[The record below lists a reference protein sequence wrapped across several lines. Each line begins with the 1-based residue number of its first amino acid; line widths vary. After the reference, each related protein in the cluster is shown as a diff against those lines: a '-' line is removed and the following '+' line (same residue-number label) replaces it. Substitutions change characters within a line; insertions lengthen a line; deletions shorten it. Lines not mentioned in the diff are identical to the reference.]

1 MAQRSFG
8 TDDRETGRTMNMD
21 YEQLRERRNE
31 KNAFGNL
38 VGVKIVEIREGYART
53 ELEVRP
59 ELMNPVNSVHGGV
72 LFTMIDIT
80 GGSAAVSHGEN
91 VTTVD
96 ADIRYLRPGI
106 GVNKLVCEASRRPS
120 GLRKTSVNYILGSQ
134 NDMAT
139 IRLVSKTL
147 SVIKSKNTVNR

>member
-1 MAQRSFG
+1 
-8 TDDRETGRTMNMD
+8 MD
-21 YEQLRERRNE
+21 YEQLRKRRNE

-38 VGVKIVEIREGYART
+38 VGVNIMEIREGYART

-96 ADIRYLRPGI
+96 ADVRYLRPGI
-106 GVNKLVCEASRRPS
+106 GVNKLVCEAEEIKRGRQLLVYRVDVKDEKGNILTAGTVTYMS
-120 GLRKTSVNYILGSQ
+120 LRDKVAL
-134 NDMAT
+134 
-139 IRLVSKTL
+139 
-147 SVIKSKNTVNR
+147 

>member
-53 ELEVRP
+53 EIEVRP

-106 GVNKLVCEASRRPS
+106 GVNKLVCEAEEIKRGRQLLVYRVDVKDEKGNILTAGTVTYMS
-120 GLRKTSVNYILGSQ
+120 LRDKVAL
-134 NDMAT
+134 
-139 IRLVSKTL
+139 
-147 SVIKSKNTVNR
+147 

>member
-1 MAQRSFG
+1 
-8 TDDRETGRTMNMD
+8 MD

-38 VGVKIVEIREGYART
+38 VGVNIMEIREGYART

-96 ADIRYLRPGI
+96 ADVRYLRPGI
-106 GVNKLVCEASRRPS
+106 GVNKLVCEAEEIKRGRQLLVYRVDVKDEK
-120 GLRKTSVNYILGSQ
+120 GNILTAG
-134 NDMAT
+134 
-139 IRLVSKTL
+139 
-147 SVIKSKNTVNR
+147 TVTYMSLHDKVAL

>member
-1 MAQRSFG
+1 
-8 TDDRETGRTMNMD
+8 MD
-21 YEQLRERRNE
+21 YEQLRKRRNE

-38 VGVKIVEIREGYART
+38 VGVNIMEIREGYART

-59 ELMNPVNSVHGGV
+59 ELMNPVNSVHRAV

-96 ADIRYLRPGI
+96 ADVRYLRPGI
-106 GVNKLVCEASRRPS
+106 GVNKLVCEAEEIKRGRQLLVYRVDVKDEK
-120 GLRKTSVNYILGSQ
+120 GNILTAG
-134 NDMAT
+134 
-139 IRLVSKTL
+139 
-147 SVIKSKNTVNR
+147 TVTYMSLHDKVAL

>member
-1 MAQRSFG
+1 
-8 TDDRETGRTMNMD
+8 MD
-21 YEQLRERRNE
+21 YELLREIRNK

-59 ELMNPVNSVHGGV
+59 ELMNPINSLHGGV

-80 GGSAAVSHGEN
+80 GGSAAVSHGDN

-106 GVNKLVCEASRRPS
+106 GLKKVICEAEEIKC
-120 GLRKTSVNYILGSQ
+120 GKQL
-134 NDMAT
+134 
-139 IRLVSKTL
+139 LVYRVDVKDEKGNVLTTGTL
-147 SVIKSKNTVNR
+147 TYMSLHNKVALLS

>member
-1 MAQRSFG
+1 
-8 TDDRETGRTMNMD
+8 MD
-21 YEQLRERRNE
+21 YELLRDIRNR

-38 VGVKIVEIREGYART
+38 VGVKIVEIREGYAKT

-59 ELMNPVNSVHGGV
+59 ELMNPIDSLHGGL

-80 GGSAAVSHGEN
+80 GGSADVSHGEN

-106 GVNKLVCEASRRPS
+106 GLKKISCEAEEIKR
-120 GLRKTSVNYILGSQ
+120 GKQL
-134 NDMAT
+134 
-139 IRLVSKTL
+139 LVYRVDVKDEQG
-147 SVIKSKNTVNR
+147 TVLTTGTVTYMSLHDKVAL

>member
-1 MAQRSFG
+1 MRKRK
-8 TDDRETGRTMNMD
+8 DKEMD
-21 YEQLRERRNE
+21 YKALMERRNQ

-53 ELEVRP
+53 ELEIRP
-59 ELMNPVNSVHGGV
+59 ELMNPVDSVHGGV

-106 GVNKLVCEASRRPS
+106 GVNRLVCEAEEIKKGRQLLVYRVDVKDER
-120 GLRKTSVNYILGSQ
+120 GNILAAG
-134 NDMAT
+134 
-139 IRLVSKTL
+139 
-147 SVIKSKNTVNR
+147 TVTYMSLHDKVAL

>member
-1 MAQRSFG
+1 
-8 TDDRETGRTMNMD
+8 MD

-72 LFTMIDIT
+72 LFTMNDIT

-106 GVNKLVCEASRRPS
+106 GVNKLVCEAEEIKRGRQLLVYRVDVKDEKGKILTAGTVTYMS
-120 GLRKTSVNYILGSQ
+120 LRDKVAL
-134 NDMAT
+134 
-139 IRLVSKTL
+139 
-147 SVIKSKNTVNR
+147 

>member
-1 MAQRSFG
+1 
-8 TDDRETGRTMNMD
+8 MNMD

-106 GVNKLVCEASRRPS
+106 GVNKLVCEAEEIKRGRQLLVYRVDVKDEKGNILTAGTVTYMS
-120 GLRKTSVNYILGSQ
+120 LRDKVAL
-134 NDMAT
+134 
-139 IRLVSKTL
+139 
-147 SVIKSKNTVNR
+147 

>member
-1 MAQRSFG
+1 
-8 TDDRETGRTMNMD
+8 MD
-21 YEQLRERRNE
+21 YELLREIRNR

-38 VGVKIVEIREGYART
+38 VEVKVVEIREGYART

-59 ELMNPVNSVHGGV
+59 ELLNPVNSLHGGA

-106 GVNKLVCEASRRPS
+106 GVEKVVCEAEEIKR
-120 GLRKTSVNYILGSQ
+120 GKHL
-134 NDMAT
+134 
-139 IRLVSKTL
+139 LVYRVDVKDE
-147 SVIKSKNTVNR
+147 KGTVLTTGTVTYMSLHNKVAL

>member
-1 MAQRSFG
+1 MRKRK
-8 TDDRETGRTMNMD
+8 DKEMD
-21 YEQLRERRNE
+21 YKALMERRNQ

-38 VGVKIVEIREGYART
+38 VGVKIVEIRKGYART
-53 ELEVRP
+53 ELEIRP
-59 ELMNPVNSVHGGV
+59 ELMNPVDSVHGGV

-106 GVNKLVCEASRRPS
+106 GVNRLVCEAEEIKKGRQLLVYRVDVKDER
-120 GLRKTSVNYILGSQ
+120 GNILAAG
-134 NDMAT
+134 
-139 IRLVSKTL
+139 
-147 SVIKSKNTVNR
+147 TVTYMSLHDKVAL

>member
-1 MAQRSFG
+1 
-8 TDDRETGRTMNMD
+8 MD

-106 GVNKLVCEASRRPS
+106 GVNKLVCEAEEIKRGRQLLVYRVDVKDEKENILTAGTVTYMS
-120 GLRKTSVNYILGSQ
+120 LRDKVAL
-134 NDMAT
+134 
-139 IRLVSKTL
+139 
-147 SVIKSKNTVNR
+147 

>member
-1 MAQRSFG
+1 
-8 TDDRETGRTMNMD
+8 MD

-72 LFTMIDIT
+72 LFTMVDIT

-106 GVNKLVCEASRRPS
+106 GVNKLVCEAEEIKRGRQLLVYRVDVKDEKGNILTAGTVTYMS
-120 GLRKTSVNYILGSQ
+120 LRDKVAL
-134 NDMAT
+134 
-139 IRLVSKTL
+139 
-147 SVIKSKNTVNR
+147 

>member
-106 GVNKLVCEASRRPS
+106 GVNKLVCEAEEIKRGRQLLVYRVDVKDEKGNILTAGTVTYMS
-120 GLRKTSVNYILGSQ
+120 LRDKVAL
-134 NDMAT
+134 
-139 IRLVSKTL
+139 
-147 SVIKSKNTVNR
+147 

>member
-1 MAQRSFG
+1 
-8 TDDRETGRTMNMD
+8 MD
-21 YEQLRERRNE
+21 YEYLRKVRNQ

-53 ELEVRP
+53 ELEIRP
-59 ELMNPVNSVHGGV
+59 ELLNPIGSVHGGV

-80 GGSAAVSHGEN
+80 GGSAAVSHGDN

-106 GVNKLVCEASRRPS
+106 GMKKIICEAEEIKRGKKLLVYRLDVMDERKQILAS
-120 GLRKTSVNYILGSQ
+120 GT
-134 NDMAT
+134 AT
-139 IRLVSKTL
+139 YMNLHNKVGL
-147 SVIKSKNTVNR
+147 FPDGKNERGR

>member
-1 MAQRSFG
+1 
-8 TDDRETGRTMNMD
+8 MD
-21 YEQLRERRNE
+21 YKALMERRNQ

-38 VGVKIVEIREGYART
+38 VGVKIVEIRKGYART
-53 ELEVRP
+53 ELEIRP
-59 ELMNPVNSVHGGV
+59 ELMNPVDSVHGGV

-106 GVNKLVCEASRRPS
+106 GVNRLVCEAEEIKKGRQLLVYRVDVKDER
-120 GLRKTSVNYILGSQ
+120 GNILAAG
-134 NDMAT
+134 
-139 IRLVSKTL
+139 
-147 SVIKSKNTVNR
+147 TVTYMSLHDKVAL

>member
-1 MAQRSFG
+1 
-8 TDDRETGRTMNMD
+8 MD

-106 GVNKLVCEASRRPS
+106 GVNKLVCEAEEIKRGRQLLVYRVDVKDEKGNILTAGTVTYMS
-120 GLRKTSVNYILGSQ
+120 LRDKVAL
-134 NDMAT
+134 
-139 IRLVSKTL
+139 
-147 SVIKSKNTVNR
+147 

>member
-21 YEQLRERRNE
+21 YEKLRERRNE

-106 GVNKLVCEASRRPS
+106 GVNKLVCEAEEIKRGRQLLVYRVDVKDEKGNILTAGTVTYMS
-120 GLRKTSVNYILGSQ
+120 LRDKVAL
-134 NDMAT
+134 
-139 IRLVSKTL
+139 
-147 SVIKSKNTVNR
+147 

>member
-1 MAQRSFG
+1 
-8 TDDRETGRTMNMD
+8 MD

-96 ADIRYLRPGI
+96 ADIRYLRPGL
-106 GVNKLVCEASRRPS
+106 GVNKLVCEAEEIKRGRQLLVYRVDVKDEKGNILTAGTVTYMS
-120 GLRKTSVNYILGSQ
+120 LRDKVAL
-134 NDMAT
+134 
-139 IRLVSKTL
+139 
-147 SVIKSKNTVNR
+147 

>member
-1 MAQRSFG
+1 
-8 TDDRETGRTMNMD
+8 MD
-21 YEQLRERRNE
+21 YEQLRKRRNE

-106 GVNKLVCEASRRPS
+106 GVNKLVCEAEEIKRGRQLLVYRVDVKDEKGNILTAGTVTYMS
-120 GLRKTSVNYILGSQ
+120 LRDKVAL
-134 NDMAT
+134 
-139 IRLVSKTL
+139 
-147 SVIKSKNTVNR
+147 

>member
-1 MAQRSFG
+1 
-8 TDDRETGRTMNMD
+8 MD

-59 ELMNPVNSVHGGV
+59 ELMNPVNSIHGGV

-106 GVNKLVCEASRRPS
+106 GVNKLVCETEEIKRGRQLFVYRVDVKDEKGNILTAGTVTYMS
-120 GLRKTSVNYILGSQ
+120 LRDKVAL
-134 NDMAT
+134 
-139 IRLVSKTL
+139 
-147 SVIKSKNTVNR
+147 

>member
-1 MAQRSFG
+1 
-8 TDDRETGRTMNMD
+8 MD

-53 ELEVRP
+53 ELEVRT

-106 GVNKLVCEASRRPS
+106 GVNKLVCEAEEIKRGRQLLVYRVDVKDEKGNILTAGTVTYMS
-120 GLRKTSVNYILGSQ
+120 LRDKVAL
-134 NDMAT
+134 
-139 IRLVSKTL
+139 
-147 SVIKSKNTVNR
+147 